1 MAIALSPGVTV
12 NEKDLTN
19 IVPQISSSACGF
31 AGVFEWGPILDPL
44 TISSENELVE
54 RYGKPNNSNFNSFFT
69 AANFL
74 SYSNNMLLTRID
86 TKGAKNASF
95 SQLSPVTSGSF
106 VVGVTYE
113 IVTNATT
120 DFTLVGASSNEVGTV
135 FVATNTGTG
144 NGSDTAR
151 PVFKIKNAQH
161 YLDVFSNGD
170 NGVGPIA
177 AKFAGELGNSLKVC
191 MADSATYSTWAY
203 KNQFTSAPGTSAWSV
218 SNGNTTSHDE
228 LHILVIDED
237 GAWSGVP
244 GTILEK
250 YPFVSKASGAK
261 TENGTNNY
269 YKDVLNSRSLYVWW
283 TDHPTGATNWGS
295 SLTNTIVYTALS
307 SDVYVS
313 LSGGANDFAADIGDY
328 QDAYAMFG
336 DDDQY
341 QLAFLA
347 VGKASP
353 VLAEYV
359 IGIAESRKD
368 VVVFVSPEDAVSG
381 EPLIGSSSTIANKI
395 IAYRDELP
403 STSFAFMDTGYKYQ
417 YDRYNDKYRWV
428 PLNGDIAGLAARTDT
443 TNDPW
448 FSPGGFNRGQIK
460 NTIKLAFNPNKTQR
474 DLIYPKGIN
483 PVVSFP
489 GQGVVLYGDKTL
501 LSKPSAFDRIGV
513 RRLFIILE
521 KSISESAKYQLF
533 EFNDTFTRS
542 LFKNMIEPFLR
553 DVQGRRGIT
562 DFQVVCDST
571 NNTSAVIERN
581 EFVADI
587 YIKPNYSINYITLN
601 FVATRQSVSFSTLG
615 A

>member
-12 NEKDLTN
+12 IEKDFTS

-31 AGVFEWGPILDPL
+31 AGAFAWGPILDPL

-54 RYGKPNNSNFNSFFT
+54 RYGKPNNSNFDSFFT

-74 SYSNNMLLTRID
+74 SYSNNLLLSRID
-86 TKGAKNASF
+86 TKGAKNATV
-95 SQLSPVTSGSF
+95 SQLATVSAGDF

-113 IVTNATT
+113 IVTHTT
-120 DFTLVGASSNEVGTV
+120 TEFTSVGASSNEIGTI
-135 FVATNTGTG
+135 FVATGDGAG

-161 YLDVFSNGD
+161 YLDVFSNGS
-170 NGVGPIA
+170 NGVGPVA
-177 AKFAGELGNSLKVC
+177 AKFAGELGNSLKVAI
-191 MADSATYSTWAY
+191 ADSATYSTWAY
-203 KNQFTSAPGTSAWSV
+203 KNQFASAPSTSAWSV
-218 SNGNTTSHDE
+218 ANGNSSSHDE
-228 LHILVIDED
+228 LHILVIDEE
-237 GAWSGVP
+237 GAWTGVP

-250 YPFVSKASGAK
+250 FAFVSKASGAK

-295 SLTNTIVYTALS
+295 ELTNTISYASLVNPVSA
-307 SDVYVS
+307 S
-313 LSGGANDFAADIGDY
+313 LSYGANDYAADIGDY
-328 QDAYAMFG
+328 EDAYTLFG
-336 DDDQY
+336 DADQY
-341 QLAFLA
+341 ELAFLA
-347 VGKASP
+347 AGKASP
-353 VLAEYV
+353 VLAEYI

-368 VVVFVSPEDAVSG
+368 VVVFISPEDATTG
-381 EPLIGSSSTIANKI
+381 EPLIGSGSAIADKI

-403 STSFAFMDTGYKYQ
+403 STSFAFLDTGYKYQ

-428 PLNGDIAGLAARTDT
+428 PLNGDIAGLAARTDE

-460 NTIKLAFNPNKTQR
+460 NVVKLAFNPNKTQR

-501 LSKPSAFDRIGV
+501 LAKPSAFDRIGV
-513 RRLFIILE
+513 RRLFIVLE
-521 KSISESAKYQLF
+521 KSISEAAKFQLF
-533 EFNDTFTRS
+533 EFNDTFTRTQ
-542 LFKNMIEPFLR
+542 FKNMIEPFLR
-553 DVQGRRGIT
+553 DVQGRRGINA
-562 DFQVVCDST
+562 FQVVCDTT
-571 NNTSAVIERN
+571 NNTGAVIERN

-587 YIKPNYSINYITLN
+587 FVKPNYSINYITLN
-601 FVATRQSVSFSTLG
+601 FVATRQSVSFSTVG